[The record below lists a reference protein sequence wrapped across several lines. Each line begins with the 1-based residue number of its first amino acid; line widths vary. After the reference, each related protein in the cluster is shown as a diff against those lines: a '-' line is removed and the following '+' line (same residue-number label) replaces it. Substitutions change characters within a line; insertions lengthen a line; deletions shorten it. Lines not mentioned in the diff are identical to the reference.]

1 MLLGLAP
8 SLADG
13 PPPAALE
20 RGSVPSAA
28 ADNENGRV
36 HVKVKASHVIIR
48 AKVEG
53 LVYAPA
59 PIFFASNDA

>member
-1 MLLGLAP
+1 
-8 SLADG
+8 
-13 PPPAALE
+13 
-20 RGSVPSAA
+20 VPSAA

-36 HVKVKASHVIIR
+36 HVKVKASDVIIP

-59 PIFFASNDA
+59 LIFFASNDA